1 MKPGKRKIITSVKR
15 RRRSSSDAETNTGSS
30 QVKSVEDTLWAFLE
44 ANKEQIASKLLS
56 STRWTDMMENTNEL
70 ETQITELRVENEEL
84 RKRLSIAEG
93 RLTRSE
99 GMIDNLSEKTTD
111 LTSRSMRDNVIIKN
125 MEEEEHEDVGR
136 LEEKLFKFFASEMNL
151 GPNELGKIHVERIH
165 RIGKQSNDRQR
176 HIVVKLNSKGKSIVM
191 ANIKYLRKES
201 KIKITEQFP
210 PEIHAQCDKLWPMFV
225 EAKQQ
230 GKQTR
235 WNQDKLLI
243 DGRSIKPPTDKIM
256 DINMDVTLTAAKLQP
271 KHTAVVT
278 REGSHF
284 QGHIVHIT
292 SKDEVVPAIKAL
304 CADTRVAGASHVM
317 YAYRVGT
324 ERYSIHNWEDDG
336 EWGGA
341 RWIMEAISNKNVYNR
356 LVCVTR
362 WYGGKHMGRARFE
375 TIKDMAIT
383 AIEDHGGV

>member
-30 QVKSVEDTLWAFLE
+30 QVKSVEDTLWPFLE

-210 PEIHAQCDKLWPMFV
+210 PEIHARRDKLWPMFV

-304 CADTRVAGASHVM
+304 CADTRVAGASHVI
-317 YAYRVGT
+317 YAYHVGT

-341 RWIMEAISNKNVYNR
+341 RWIMEAISKKNVYNR